1 MGIGTS
7 TPLTKFQ
14 VAGETSSTSA
24 TSFRSVFGNYGA
36 FLFNNGS
43 DFFILSTN
51 SGSQYGNYN
60 SFRPFRYNF
69 ASGSVF
75 LANNAL
81 TALDSG
87 NVGIGNTNPTEKLTV
102 NGNAIVNGSGFV
114 TGNLGIGT
122 TTPRT
127 KLQVAGEIS
136 STSTT
141 SFRAVYGNYGAFLFN
156 NGSDF
161 FILSTNSGSQYNTYN
176 SFRPFRYNFASGSV
190 FLANN
195 ALTALDTG
203 NVGI

>member
-81 TALDSG
+81 TALD
-87 NVGIGNTNPTEKLTV
+87 
-102 NGNAIVNGSGFV
+102 
-114 TGNLGIGT
+114 
-122 TTPRT
+122 
-127 KLQVAGEIS
+127 
-136 STSTT
+136 
-141 SFRAVYGNYGAFLFN
+141 
-156 NGSDF
+156 
-161 FILSTNSGSQYNTYN
+161 
-176 SFRPFRYNFASGSV
+176 
-190 FLANN
+190 
-195 ALTALDTG
+195 TG